1 MLFAVDARLV
11 ALLLC
16 SANVVALATRAG
28 RVIALAGSSSS
39 TSPPPLILSAGAR
52 SQCVVPATDGRSFP
66 EYLLSRA
73 SDGPLLQLPPAA
85 TVPDPDGAGLYSCAQ
100 QPVNFFALSVVTTF
114 RERIVRDPST
124 CEVIIDV
131 IDASID
137 LGDETP
143 KGPLLLV
150 RDLAAAAQTRGRTVL
165 SWTSAAD
172 GGWTLSGTLELT
184 FTMPSMPIVGGR
196 RVFESVGSRVV
207 RQTCESRLT
216 SYLENLR
223 DAFSGIAAPS
233 R

>member
-1 MLFAVDARLV
+1 
-11 ALLLC
+11 
-16 SANVVALATRAG
+16 
-28 RVIALAGSSSS
+28 
-39 TSPPPLILSAGAR
+39 
-52 SQCVVPATDGRSFP
+52 
-66 EYLLSRA
+66 LSRA

-85 TVPDPDGAGLYSCAQ
+85 TIPDPDGAGLYSCAQ

-124 CEVIIDV
+124 SEVIIDV

-137 LGDETP
+137 LGDEKP
-143 KGPLLLV
+143 NGPLLLV
-150 RDLAAAAQTRGRTVL
+150 RDLAKAAQTRGRTVL

-216 SYLENLR
+216 PYLENLR
-223 DAFSGIAAPS
+223 DAYLDIAAPTG
-233 R
+233 